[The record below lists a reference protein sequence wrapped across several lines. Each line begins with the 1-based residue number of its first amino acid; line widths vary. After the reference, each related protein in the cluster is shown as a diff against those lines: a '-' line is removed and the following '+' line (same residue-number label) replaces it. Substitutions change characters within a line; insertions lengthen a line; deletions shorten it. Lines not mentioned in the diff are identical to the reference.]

1 MDKQETFEYTY
12 SAKQQE
18 EIEEIRKKY
27 LPPEEDKM
35 ALIRKLDRDVG
46 KKATMIA
53 IIVGIIGAIIFGAG
67 LSICLVSDSKNYI
80 YGIPMGIIGMI
91 ICAITHPLY
100 QTIVRKE
107 RARIAPQILA
117 LIEEIKN

>member
-1 MDKQETFEYTY
+1 MDKQEAFEYTY

-27 LPPEEDKM
+27 MPPEEDKM

-46 KKATMIA
+46 KKATMAA
-53 IIVGIIGAIIFGAG
+53 IIVGIIGAIFFGAG
-67 LSICLVSDSKNYI
+67 LSICLVSEPKNFI

-91 ICAITHPLY
+91 ICATTHPLY
-100 QTIVRKE
+100 QNIVRKE
-107 RARIAPQILA
+107 RNRIAPQILA
-117 LIEEIKN
+117 LIDEIKN